1 MKRILIAAALV
12 VLAVFCGCAR
22 IGESPG
28 QPAPEGER
36 PQQEL
41 FDATIK
47 FYENERVSAVLQA
60 GRIRKFERTSHILLD
75 SGVVMDFFGDD
86 GRHTSTLW
94 ADSGRTDELRKDMV
108 AMGNVIARS
117 DSGDMLETNELR
129 WDNKSRQVRS
139 NVNVKLSTRTDTI
152 YGTGFVS
159 DEYLRNW
166 HVDNPVG
173 SSFRERERRPRLD
186 AAATP
191 LAPSDS
197 AAASGDSL

>member
-1 MKRILIAAALV
+1 VALV
-12 VLAVFCGCAR
+12 ALALLCGCAR
-22 IGESPG
+22 ISESPD
-28 QPAPEGER
+28 QPPADGER

-47 FYENERVSAVLQA
+47 FYDKDRISAVLQA
-60 GRIRKFERTSHILLD
+60 GRIRKFERTSQVLLD
-75 SGVVMDFFGDD
+75 SGVVMDFFGED

-117 DSGDMLETNELR
+117 DSGDRLETHELR

-159 DEYLRNW
+159 DEHLRNW
-166 HVDNPVG
+166 HVDDPVG
-173 SSFRERERRPRLD
+173 SSYRERERRARPNAEFTLPD
-186 AAATP
+186 TATI
-191 LAPSDS
+191 
-197 AAASGDSL
+197 SGDSL

>member
-1 MKRILIAAALV
+1 MRRWPFAAAF
-12 VLAVFCGCAR
+12 LALAGLAGCAR
-22 IGESPG
+22 IGESTNPP
-28 QPAPEGER
+28 PAGGER

-41 FDATIK
+41 FDATIT
-47 FYENERVSAVLQA
+47 FYEQERVSAVLQA
-60 GRIRKFERTSHILLD
+60 GRIRKFERTSQVLLD

-86 GRHTSTLW
+86 GQHTSTLW

-117 DSGDMLETNELR
+117 DSGDRLETTELR

-139 NVNVKLSTRTDTI
+139 NVNVKLSTRSDTI
-152 YGTGFVS
+152 FGTGFVS
-159 DEYLRNW
+159 DEHLRNW

-173 SSFRERERRPRLD
+173 SSYRERERRARPGVEI
-186 AAATP
+186 
-191 LAPSDS
+191 APAPDS

>member
-1 MKRILIAAALV
+1 MNRLLCIVALV
-12 VLAVFCGCAR
+12 SFCGCAR
-22 IGESPG
+22 IGETTS
-28 QPAPEGER
+28 QPPADGER

-47 FYENERVSAVLQA
+47 FYDKDRISAVLQA
-60 GRIRKFERTSHILLD
+60 GRIRKFERTSQVLLD
-75 SGVVMDFFGDD
+75 SGVVMDFFGED

-139 NVNVKLSTRTDTI
+139 NVDVKLSTRTDTI

-159 DEYLRNW
+159 DEHLRNW

-173 SSFRERERRPRLD
+173 SSYRERERRPSPD
-186 AAATP
+186 VATTEP
-191 LAPSDS
+191 LSSDS
-197 AAASGDSL
+197 AAGDSL